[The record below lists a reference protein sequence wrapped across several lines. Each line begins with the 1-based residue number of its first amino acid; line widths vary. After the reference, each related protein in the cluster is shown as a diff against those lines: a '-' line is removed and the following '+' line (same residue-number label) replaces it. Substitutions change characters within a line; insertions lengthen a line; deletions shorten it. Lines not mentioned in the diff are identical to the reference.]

1 VRESMM
7 AMKEKRPGNFT
18 DLAALKYF
26 NESGIYPNFHMRSPL

>member
-26 NESGIYPNFHMRSPL
+26 KENWLYRNFHGEFSY